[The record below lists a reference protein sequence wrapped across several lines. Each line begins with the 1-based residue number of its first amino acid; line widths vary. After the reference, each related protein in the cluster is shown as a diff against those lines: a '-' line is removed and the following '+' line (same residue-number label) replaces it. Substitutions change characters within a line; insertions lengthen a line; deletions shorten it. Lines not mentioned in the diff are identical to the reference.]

1 MSPSL
6 QTSPKRRAACVL
18 AGLALALLSAWA
30 PVRAQTLDPA
40 SINRV
45 DAPPCVPLIGAPGQ
59 PVSQLCEANGNA
71 SNRGGGSSFN
81 ATGVM
86 GGQALAQVDF
96 EAISRD
102 AGTLAVWRDGLVW
115 LGGATPA
122 QVALDLSLNGSFAL
136 TILRRDNT
144 LSPLGTEQGR
154 LGAAL
159 QLIAGGAGSPA
170 AATQQELTASLERDS
185 RNLVGTLA
193 QAVALSGQLTVPLA
207 SWTPGVA
214 LPVELRLSTSAQ
226 ADNDWFRSGAGSV
239 IGQADFLAGS
249 GLAGL
254 RWLDAAGQD
263 ISDQV
268 QWRWQFGI
276 TPVPEPASAL
286 LLGLGLVALAARAR
300 RRVAGRGAAMA
311 LGLGLAATSAS
322 AQWTYFPSQAV
333 QSEVHDLYAANG
345 PVVDSQLL
353 NSNTTGSLTSERWRA
368 GTAGFSQGGLAHARY
383 HWVDESLVAGTSALA
398 RSDAG
403 HNGFARSSLQSSF
416 RVGVWLYGPNDGF
429 SQILWTDMMVLAGCL
444 SDDGCVFNLSF
455 LHQTQGRFSY
465 ANSSGDREA
474 SFSERVT
481 LRSITP
487 FNTYEQSV
495 GGDVRL
501 RLRNNQSM
509 AEVNASGDW
518 STSDLQAFGPT
529 PASQL
534 GLFPTGDARNA
545 LDDPRGDLQGWNFRH
560 SEVMT
565 IPVRFRATDF
575 FGSLGAV
582 QLVGR
587 LDVGFEQQ
595 ATAGIGP
602 FVFSSSTLS
611 VDFADTSRFSF
622 SSIADAAGV
631 VDFSQTRVSLIS
643 TPVPEPHAVWL
654 ALGGLALLLARR
666 RVRRG

>member
-1 MSPSL
+1 
-6 QTSPKRRAACVL
+6 
-18 AGLALALLSAWA
+18 
-30 PVRAQTLDPA
+30 
-40 SINRV
+40 
-45 DAPPCVPLIGAPGQ
+45 
-59 PVSQLCEANGNA
+59 
-71 SNRGGGSSFN
+71 
-81 ATGVM
+81 
-86 GGQALAQVDF
+86 
-96 EAISRD
+96 
-102 AGTLAVWRDGLVW
+102 
-115 LGGATPA
+115 
-122 QVALDLSLNGSFAL
+122 
-136 TILRRDNT
+136 
-144 LSPLGTEQGR
+144 
-154 LGAAL
+154 
-159 QLIAGGAGSPA
+159 
-170 AATQQELTASLERDS
+170 
-185 RNLVGTLA
+185 
-193 QAVALSGQLTVPLA
+193 
-207 SWTPGVA
+207 
-214 LPVELRLSTSAQ
+214 VELRLSTSAQ

-239 IGQADFLAGS
+239 IGQADFLASS

-268 QWRWQFGI
+268 QWQWQVGVS
-276 TPVPEPASAL
+276 PVPEPASAWL
-286 LLGLGLVALAARAR
+286 LVLGLALAALAR
-300 RRVAGRGAAMA
+300 RTRGWASRHAVVGSAALA
-311 LGLGLAATSAS
+311 LGAGCLPAPALAQLATTA
-322 AQWTYFPSQAV
+322 
-333 QSEVHDLYAANG
+333 EVHDLYTPTG
-345 PVVDSQLL
+345 PVVDRDFR
-353 NSNTTGSLTSERWRA
+353 TTNIQGSITAERWRA
-368 GTAGFSQGGLAHARY
+368 GSNDFRQGGLAHARY
-383 HWVDESLVAGTSALA
+383 AWTNDLDGTLVAGTSALA

-403 HNGFARSSLQSSF
+403 HNGFARSSLQASF
-416 RVGVWLYGPNDGF
+416 GVGVWLYGPNDGF

-501 RLRNNQSM
+501 RLRNNHSM
-509 AEVNASGDW
+509 AEVSASGDW

-534 GLFPTGDARNA
+534 GLFPMGDARNA